1 MVLYRVD
8 KRLRMFDP
16 HAHCERFG
24 FQAHAPPVQQLVN
37 IPGRMSRS
45 KNHSRSFIKGISD
58 PHPFYAIVVQ
68 FDIGNPRIENERS
81 AGFENRPPDIGD
93 HPRQFI
99 RSDMGMGFV
108 KNFGRSAVK
117 NQRLQRFVVVSPLL
131 AAGEKFA
138 VGECSGSALAEGIV
152 RIGIDRTVAVDL
164 RDVPLAGRHIASP
177 LQNHRAI
184 SPFDQPQSRKQP
196 RRARTD
202 DHDLRTPRNR
212 RIVEMHGCGLRFA
225 IGINFERKIHFGLPL
240 PGVDRTS
247 DDPHQSHILLRDTRT
262 ASCLFSIVF
271 YVGSLLRSKNQ
282 CQFIRH
288 NRLK

>member
-1 MVLYRVD
+1 
-8 KRLRMFDP
+8 
-16 HAHCERFG
+16 
-24 FQAHAPPVQQLVN
+24 
-37 IPGRMSRS
+37 MSRS

-108 KNFGRSAVK
+108 KNFGRGAVK
-117 NQRLQRFVVVSPLL
+117 NQRLQRLVVVAPLL

-138 VGECSGSALAEGIV
+138 VGECSGSALAESIV
-152 RIGIDRTVAVDL
+152 RIGIDRTVAVNL

-177 LQNHRAI
+177 FQNHRAI
-184 SPFDQPQSRKQP
+184 PPFDQPQSRKQP

-212 RIVEMHGCGLRFA
+212 RIVEMHRCGLRFA

-240 PGVDRTS
+240 PGIDRPS

-262 ASCLFSIVF
+262 ASRLFSIVF